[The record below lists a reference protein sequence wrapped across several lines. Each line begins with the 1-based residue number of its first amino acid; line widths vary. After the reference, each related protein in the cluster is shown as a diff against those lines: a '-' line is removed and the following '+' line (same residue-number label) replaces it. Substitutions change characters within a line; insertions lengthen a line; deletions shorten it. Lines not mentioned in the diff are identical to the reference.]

1 MGAAARQARL
11 DEATYLAAE
20 RDAETRHEF
29 VDGTL
34 FAMTGASRA
43 HNQLATRLSARL
55 FGHLDGGPG
64 RVSTSDM
71 KLRLPDGPRYY
82 YPDIMVA
89 CSDPAGEPDAYSE
102 TSPVL
107 VTEILSPSTE
117 STDRREKR
125 LAYQG
130 LSSLIDYLI
139 VSQETRSIERF
150 TRDKRGWTHAVFA
163 PGETIELASIGLD
176 LSLDDVYTGVEMS

>member
-1 MGAAARQARL
+1 MGAIARQSRI
-11 DEATYLAAE
+11 DEAAYLAAE
-20 RDAETRHEF
+20 RDAEVRHEF
-29 VDGTL
+29 IDGTL
-34 FAMTGASRA
+34 FAMTGASRV

-55 FGHLDGGPG
+55 FAHLDGGPC

-82 YPDIMVA
+82 YPDVMIA
-89 CSDPAGEPDAYSE
+89 CSDPAEEPDEYSE

-107 VTEILSPSTE
+107 VVEILSRSTE

-130 LSSLIDYLI
+130 LPSLIDYLI
-139 VSQETRSIERF
+139 VSQEARSIERF
-150 TRDKRGWTHAVFA
+150 TRDASGWTHAVFH
-163 PGETIELASIGLD
+163 PGETIELASIDLD
-176 LSLDDVYTGVEMS
+176 LSLDDLYTGIGMG